1 MTTTTIT
8 AGGASDSLKLAG
20 GDDGALTLQTGP
32 SGAKVNALAL
42 DASGNGALLG
52 VLTQGGSATMKML
65 ALASVSL
72 SSTSVELSTTIPSWV
87 REIEIPVNALSTN
100 GTSSP
105 ILQLGSGTYT
115 VASYAGNAGNYN
127 NASGTSVTSNSTGFP
142 LANLGA
148 HNAGLLYYG
157 SYTLTHMGSNV
168 WQAKGIFG
176 LGASGTN
183 ICHVVGTIALAGVL
197 DRIRITTVGGTE
209 TFDGGTA
216 AILMKGF

>member
-1 MTTTTIT
+1 MPNLIT
-8 AGGASDSLKLAG
+8 AGAASDSLALSSG
-20 GDDGALTLQTGP
+20 NDGLLTIQTGP

-72 SSTSVELSTTIPSWV
+72 SGTSVELSTTIPSWV

-105 ILQLGSGTYT
+105 IFQLGSTTYPISGY
-115 VASYAGNAGNYN
+115 VGNAGNYN
-127 NASGTSVTSNSTGFP
+127 NASGTSVTAHSTGFP
-142 LANLGA
+142 TSNLGA
-148 HNAGLLYYG
+148 HQAALLYYG
-157 SYTLTHMGSNV
+157 SLTLTHRGSNV
-168 WQAKGIFG
+168 WQAKGTFG
-176 LGASGTN
+176 LGANTN
-183 ICHVVGTIALAGVL
+183 ICHVAGVVALPGVL

-216 AILMKGF
+216 AILMKGY